1 MQTTPLRMPGM
12 PSLLRPWSL
21 CFAAIALC
29 VVMFMMLPG
38 IFGFQKFTQW
48 GGMYTDSWCRVD
60 VYSGNPNTDSDVK
73 MESVI
78 ASTVGPGAVYS
89 APMHNFETCLM
100 WSRSVQCGRKTKE
113 GWTVTWARPYF
124 KKQYFIDPQNACDL
138 QLQPG
143 VEWFRSKL

>member
-1 MQTTPLRMPGM
+1 MKASAFRVPGM

-21 CFAAIALC
+21 SFAAISISIVL
-29 VVMFMMLPG
+29 FMMLPG

-60 VYSGNPNTDSDVK
+60 VYAGNPHTESGVP

-100 WSRSVQCGRKTKE
+100 WSRRVQCGRVTKD
-113 GWTVTWARPYF
+113 GWTVRWARPYF
-124 KKQYFIDPQNACDL
+124 KKQYYIDPLNACDL
-138 QLQPG
+138 QVQPG
-143 VEWFRSKL
+143 LEWFRSKL